1 MIIKGAIHAPF
12 ITFRGEIV
20 ITKKKKAPPLSP
32 EEMCKLIEKFL
43 DDKKAED
50 ILTLNLIGKTSITD
64 YMIIATGQSARQVGA
79 MAQALH
85 MELKSRGI
93 QNTVEGMPLCDWVLI
108 DAFDVVVHL
117 FRPEVRKFYNLE
129 KMWGVEIPRTISA

>member
-1 MIIKGAIHAPF
+1 
-12 ITFRGEIV
+12 
-20 ITKKKKAPPLSP
+20 
-32 EEMCKLIEKFL
+32 MCKLIEKFL